1 MGGIF
6 AGWNFRWVE
15 FSLGGIFVGGIFVGG
30 IFVGGIFVG
39 GIFVGG
45 IFVDGIFVELSDNY
59 LLCKAFVAIDG
70 CLK

>member
-1 MGGIF
+1 M
-6 AGWNFRWVE
+6 E

-45 IFVDGIFVELSDNY
+45 IFLEPPKKRTLTLTDFTLKIAMFEKYWQSEL
-59 LLCKAFVAIDG
+59 
-70 CLK
+70 LKLHNCDI

>member
-1 MGGIF
+1 M
-6 AGWNFRWVE
+6 E

-45 IFVDGIFVELSDNY
+45 IFLEPYVQPPREISKTDHLQNDQF
-59 LLCKAFVAIDG
+59 
-70 CLK
+70 